1 MQIEVQCSKNYFK
14 IFLPQET
21 GAFGNSIEKEPP
33 KPRPEFKKYVYYIF
47 TDNIYFAY
55 NPMQVIAFCKN
66 VLILQNNDSNFLTL
80 KVA

>member
-1 MQIEVQCSKNYFK
+1 MRKNYFK
-14 IFLPQET
+14 ILLPQET

-33 KPRPEFKKYVYYIF
+33 KSRPKLKKYVYYTY
-47 TDNIYFAY
+47 TDNICFAY

-66 VLILQNNDSNFLTL
+66 VLILQNSDSHFLTL